1 MSPLVV
7 IALLAGLV
15 ALATALGLLWRAQ
28 NGRVRVTSG
37 ETSLSERDVAATLGA
52 TATLLQFSSE
62 VCAPCVTTHRV
73 LGDVAAQTTGVAH
86 VAVDV
91 ATRPDLVSR
100 FNILQTPTTLV
111 LDDRGIVR
119 ARIGGVARP
128 DTVRAEL
135 ARIAAA

>member
-15 ALATALGLLWRAQ
+15 ALATALGLLWKAQ
-28 NGRVRVTSG
+28 NGRVRVAAG
-37 ETSLSERDVAATLGA
+37 DTSLSARDVAGALGA
-52 TATLLQFSSE
+52 RATLLQFSSE

-86 VAVDV
+86 LTVDI

-111 LDDRGIVR
+111 LDDSGVIR
-119 ARIGGVARP
+119 ARIGGAARP